1 VEPQNVYSE
10 YFDTGPLGRGVGE
23 LDSVLHLEQCRYRW
37 RPLRRVALA

>member
-10 YFDTGPLGRGVGE
+10 YFDTGPLGRGVSE